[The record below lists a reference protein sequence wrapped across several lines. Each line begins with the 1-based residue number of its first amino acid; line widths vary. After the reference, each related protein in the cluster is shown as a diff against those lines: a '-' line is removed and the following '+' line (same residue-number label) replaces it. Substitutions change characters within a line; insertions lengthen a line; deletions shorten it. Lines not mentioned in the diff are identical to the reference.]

1 MKAFSIDF
9 TGLQHEFEARGGY
22 TYRSEATG
30 ILTSMAFGP
39 ESYDKKIKALSG
51 GERTRLSLAALLL
64 EKPDV
69 LVLDEPTNHLDIGM
83 LKWLEQYLSS
93 YKGSMI
99 IVSHD
104 RYFLN
109 RSVNRVF
116 EIEHHR
122 LKTYEG
128 NYDEFAQKKRQLR
141 EAELRAY
148 DNQQRE
154 IKRQENIIRHMKERG
169 TEHLAKRARSREKR
183 LDMIERLTSP

>member
-1 MKAFSIDF
+1 
-9 TGLQHEFEARGGY
+9 
-22 TYRSEATG
+22 
-30 ILTSMAFGP
+30 
-39 ESYDKKIKALSG
+39 
-51 GERTRLSLAALLL
+51 
-64 EKPDV
+64 
-69 LVLDEPTNHLDIGM
+69 M

-183 LDMIERLTSP
+183 LDMIERLDKPMSAEEKMRIEFRQDFQSGTDVLMTCLLYTSPSPRD